1 MFGQHNLMSENTYS
15 DKTTEELREIVEMI
29 QQILEERDEVIP
41 EVAVGDTIE
50 FDVRK
55 GCTLRGTITSMTEK
69 RAKVSCSSVDGI
81 YQIALKKVR
90 KV

>member
-1 MFGQHNLMSENTYS
+1 MSENTYS
-15 DKTTEELREIVEMI
+15 DKTTEELQEIVEMI
-29 QQILEERDEVIP
+29 QQILEERNEVIP

-69 RAKVSCSSVDGI
+69 RAKISCSSVEGI
-81 YQIALKKVR
+81 QQIALKKVR

>member
-1 MFGQHNLMSENTYS
+1 MSENTYS
-15 DKTTEELREIVEMI
+15 DKTTEELQEIVEMI
-29 QQILEERDEVIP
+29 QQILEERNEVIP
-41 EVAVGDTIE
+41 EVAVGDTID

-55 GCTLRGTITSMTEK
+55 GCTIRGTITSMTEK
-69 RAKVSCSSVDGI
+69 RAKVSCASVDGV

>member
-1 MFGQHNLMSENTYS
+1 MSENTYS

>member
-1 MFGQHNLMSENTYS
+1 MSENTYS

-81 YQIALKKVR
+81 YQITLKKVR